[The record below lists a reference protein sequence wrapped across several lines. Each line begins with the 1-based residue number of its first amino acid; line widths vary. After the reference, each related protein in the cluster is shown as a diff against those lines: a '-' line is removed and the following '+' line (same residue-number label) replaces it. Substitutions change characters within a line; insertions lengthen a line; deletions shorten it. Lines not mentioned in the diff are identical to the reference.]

1 MYVKPVEGRQVP
13 DPEKG
18 GFVPPEGRHVDRTQ
32 YWLRRIA
39 DGDLLQANPPA
50 VAEKPAPAEKE

>member
-18 GFVPPEGRHVDRTQ
+18 GFVPPEGRHVGHTQ

-39 DGDLLQANPPA
+39 DGDLAEADPPA
-50 VAEKPAPAEKE
+50 VAEEPGPVVEE